1 MRRALTALAVLAA
14 AGSVHV
20 PTVPAASG
28 ARVGAF
34 YFDGWAGP
42 LSNFHFAGLLD
53 GAFTGREPL
62 YGWRDD
68 TLDSMRTQLAWA
80 HQVGIR
86 FFLFDWYYSPAAGN
100 GPLNSA
106 HDNYLRLRN
115 HDGVRYALMYVN
127 QEGFV
132 IPPDYWAS
140 VADYWSSHD
149 FRRHDYMRINRKP
162 LRVIID
168 ERFFTLQMGGAAG
181 VNQAISVLQKAARR
195 HGLPGVYVV
204 GGKYFPWSTLFYD
217 CFPSR
222 CNDTDPAFVKEH
234 YDAIT
239 QYGYPLVVEP
249 HDGERPYGAFTAA
262 EEQVWAAIAAHSPF
276 RYIPSIMAGW
286 DPRPIAQALGPDQSG
301 YPWLVGHLF

>member
-42 LSNFHFAGLLD
+42 LSNFHFVGLLD

-132 IPPDYWAS
+132 IPPDYWRRWPTTGAPTTSADTTRCESTANCCSSSSTSAS
-140 VADYWSSHD
+140 
-149 FRRHDYMRINRKP
+149 
-162 LRVIID
+162 
-168 ERFFTLQMGGAAG
+168 
-181 VNQAISVLQKAARR
+181 
-195 HGLPGVYVV
+195 
-204 GGKYFPWSTLFYD
+204 
-217 CFPSR
+217 SR
-222 CNDTDPAFVKEH
+222 C
-234 YDAIT
+234 
-239 QYGYPLVVEP
+239 
-249 HDGERPYGAFTAA
+249 R
-262 EEQVWAAIAAHSPF
+262 WAVLPE
-276 RYIPSIMAGW
+276 
-286 DPRPIAQALGPDQSG
+286 
-301 YPWLVGHLF
+301 